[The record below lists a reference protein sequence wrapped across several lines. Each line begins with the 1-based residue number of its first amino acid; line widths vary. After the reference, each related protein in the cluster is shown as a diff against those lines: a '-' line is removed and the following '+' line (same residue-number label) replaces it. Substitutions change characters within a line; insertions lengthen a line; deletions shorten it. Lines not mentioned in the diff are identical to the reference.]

1 MEKERILIGS
11 RTKVDPDEVI
21 ALVACEN
28 YCRVLMFNGAEILS
42 STTLG
47 LIAARFKNE
56 NFVRTHRSYFI
67 NMAHLKMYDEK
78 SLCFAT
84 MQNDLRVTISRRKRQ
99 NFIDKLAI

>member
-1 MEKERILIGS
+1 
-11 RTKVDPDEVI
+11 
-21 ALVACEN
+21 
-28 YCRVLMFNGAEILS
+28 VLMFDGLEILS

-47 LIAARFKNE
+47 LIAERFKDQ

-67 NMAHLKMYDEK
+67 NMNHVKMYDEQ

>member
-11 RTKVDPDEVI
+11 RTKVYPDEVI

-28 YCRVLMFNGAEILS
+28 YCRVLMFDGVEILS

-67 NMAHLKMYDEK
+67 NMAHLKKYDEK
-78 SLCFAT
+78 GAT